1 MASNVRTEEEII
13 MDLNNYIASGKRN
26 RPSVLA
32 PLKREARTQKIC
44 DLVFSNPSV
53 FKLETEIK
61 HVPMNCLTEEILIK
75 LVLVNPENINLLS
88 EEMIT
93 VPVMVAF
100 EFSKRRAEHLSHLE
114 WGKYA
119 VKFKYPKKLH
129 EVRDSIDILCDQ
141 LTLKYNDKDTLRS
154 YELYVNKVSKYI
166 ANFFKEKEMIELQ
179 KMEKVKV
186 KYSSVDVATEKRVL
200 VLITGEP
207 DSGKTLF
214 GHMLCNQIRNSVAF
228 DSDEL
233 TERGRITEPLCN
245 LVNPKTHVV
254 IFSDPNAYSFFSDK
268 DMEDFDVVNI
278 SIVPSS
284 IEKMYRHSKYKQ
296 DATYDEYV
304 AWEVKNAFCEGIYH
318 DILVTNEYDER
329 LWLEVDK
336 VIEEMSILL
345 DFPLPPVE
353 DPKKLEI

>member
-13 MDLNNYIASGKRN
+13 KDLMDYIASGKRN

-32 PLKREARTQKIC
+32 PLKRDARTQKIC
-44 DLVFSNPSV
+44 DLVFSNPDV

-75 LVLVNPENINLLS
+75 LVLAKTENINLLS
-88 EEMIT
+88 EDMMT

-100 EFSKRRAEHLSHLE
+100 EFSKRRSEHFSHLE

-119 VKFKYPKKLH
+119 VKFKYPQKLH
-129 EVRDSIDILCDQ
+129 EVRDSIDSLCDE
-141 LTLKYNDKDTLRS
+141 LSLKYNDKDTLGD
-154 YELYVNKVSKYI
+154 YDLYVNKVSKYI
-166 ANFFKEKEMIELQ
+166 VDFFKEKEMIELQ
-179 KMEKVKV
+179 RMEKVKV
-186 KYSSVDVATEKRVL
+186 KYSSVDVATDKRVL

-214 GHMLCNQIRNSVAF
+214 GHMLSNQIRNSVAF

-233 TERGRITEPLCN
+233 SERGRVLEPLRN

-268 DMEDFDVVNI
+268 DMEEYDVVNI

-296 DATYDEYV
+296 KATYDEYV

-345 DFPLPPVE
+345 DFPLPPTE
-353 DPKKLEI
+353 EAKKLER